1 MANVPVVS
9 NPGVEPASGI
19 RGFWQRRKI
28 LLLLGGAGL
37 VVLLGAGVFLANAHW
52 PYRYRVVKPLL
63 EDVLG
68 SQIAITHYHRTYFPH
83 PGFVAEGLTLRRK
96 SAMDLPPIGS
106 VDQLAVQGT
115 WADLLMLRP
124 VVRLVDMQSLHLV
137 IPAPGSRA
145 NREDFPPGSASD
157 FAGPDTLIEELK
169 IHNGLL
175 DIMRAN
181 GLRFSFPIKELDVR
195 DFQKGRANR
204 YVVDMQNAIPHG
216 HIQSSGSFGP
226 LNAKSLG
233 ATPVTGTF
241 SFTSVMLQDIG
252 NIRGTLASS
261 GRFGGT
267 LAEIEATADSD
278 TQDFAVG
285 SGEPAPVHGS
295 VRCAINGQ
303 TGEVV
308 MHRVE
313 VKSGA
318 TTIAANGGVVGNPKI
333 TNLDLAIANGRAE
346 DVLRPFVH
354 GEPPIAGSLWLK
366 GHAFVGPT
374 EKGVGFLQRL
384 RVDGVFDVPSERV
397 TNGATEKTLSDFSRR
412 AQKNKDDSP
421 LGEKADVLSA
431 VKGPAQIRNG
441 IASSPHLTFEVAG
454 ARATLQGT
462 FNFHDETVHLTGN
475 LAMQS
480 GASHAVTGF
489 KSVLLKPLDPF
500 LKKRHAGAVIPIAV
514 IGGPGHY
521 KVTQDFSHA
530 K

>member
-9 NPGVEPASGI
+9 NPGVEPAFSS
-19 RGFWQRRKI
+19 RALRRRRKR
-28 LLLLGGAGL
+28 LLRLGGIAVV
-37 VVLLGAGVFLANAHW
+37 VVLGVGVFFADAHW
-52 PYRYRVVKPLL
+52 PYRYRIVKPLL

-68 SQIAITHYHRTYFPH
+68 SQVEIAHYHRTYFPH

-96 SAMDLPPIGS
+96 SATDLPPLGF
-106 VDQLAVQGT
+106 VGQLAVQGT

-124 VVRLVDMQSLHLV
+124 IVRLVDMQSLHLV

-157 FAGPDTLIEELK
+157 FAGPDTRIEELK

-181 GLRFSFPIKELDVR
+181 GLRFSFPIKELALR
-195 DFQKGRANR
+195 DFQKGRATR
-204 YVVDMQNAIPHG
+204 YVVEMENAIPQG
-216 HIQSSGSFGP
+216 HIQSSVSFGP
-226 LNAKSLG
+226 LNASNLG
-233 ATPVTGTF
+233 ATPVAGTF
-241 SFTSVMLQDIG
+241 SFSSVRLEDVG
-252 NIRGTLASS
+252 DIRGTLTAS
-261 GRFGGT
+261 GRFEGT
-267 LAEIEATADSD
+267 LAGIEATADSD
-278 TQDFAVG
+278 TPDFAVG

-295 VRCAINGQ
+295 VRCAINGVS
-303 TGEVV
+303 GEVV
-308 MHRVE
+308 MHQVDVR
-313 VKSGA
+313 SGA
-318 TTIAANGGVVGNPKI
+318 TTISASGGVVGNPKI
-333 TNLDLAIANGRAE
+333 TNLDLAITNGRAE

-354 GEPPIAGSLWLK
+354 GEAPIAGALWLK
-366 GHAFVGPT
+366 AHAYVGPT
-374 EKGVGFLQRL
+374 QKGVGFLERL

-397 TNGATEKTLSDFSRR
+397 TNGAAEKTLSDFSRR
-412 AQKNKDDSP
+412 AQKNKNDSAADA
-421 LGEKADVLSA
+421 KSDVLSA

-441 IASSPHLTFEVAG
+441 IASSPHLTFQVAG

-462 FNFHDETVHLTGN
+462 FNFHDQTVHLTGN
-475 LAMQS
+475 LAMQ
-480 GASHAVTGF
+480 AEVSHAVTGF

-521 KVTQDFSHA
+521 KVTQDFSHT

>member
-9 NPGVEPASGI
+9 NPGVEPASA
-19 RGFWQRRKI
+19 RRAFWRLRK
-28 LLLLGGAGL
+28 LPLFAGGVAL
-37 VVLLGAGVFLANAHW
+37 VVLLGVGVFADAHW

-68 SQIAITHYHRTYFPH
+68 SQIEITRYHRTYFPH
-83 PGFVAEGLTLRRK
+83 PGFVADGLTLRRK
-96 SAMDLPPIGS
+96 SALNLSPIGS
-106 VDQLAVQGT
+106 VEQLAVQGT

-124 VVRLVDMQSLHLV
+124 IVRLVDMQSLRIV
-137 IPAPGSRA
+137 IPAPGSGA

-175 DIMRAN
+175 EIMRAN
-181 GLRFSFPIKELDVR
+181 GLSFSFPIKELDVR
-195 DFQKGRANR
+195 DFQKGRANQ

-226 LNAKSLG
+226 LNAQNLG
-233 ATPVTGTF
+233 ATPVAGTF
-241 SFTSVMLQDIG
+241 SFSSVRLQDIG
-252 NIRGTLASS
+252 DIRGTLTSS
-261 GRFGGT
+261 GRFEGSM
-267 LAEIEATADSD
+267 AQIEATADSD

-285 SGEPAPVHGS
+285 SGGPTPVHGS
-295 VRCAINGQ
+295 FRCAINGQ

-308 MHRVE
+308 MHQVE
-313 VKSGA
+313 VKSG
-318 TTIAANGGVVGNPKI
+318 TTLISASGAVVGNPKI
-333 TNLDLAIANGRAE
+333 TNLDIAIKNGRAE

-354 GEPPIAGSLWLK
+354 GEAPIAGSLWLK
-366 GHAFVGPT
+366 GHASVGPT

-384 RVDGVFDVPSERV
+384 RVDGIFDVPNEQV
-397 TNGATEKTLSDFSRR
+397 TNGPAEKTLSDFSRR
-412 AQKNKDDSP
+412 AQKNKGDSAA
-421 LGEKADVLSA
+421 GDASDVLSA
-431 VKGPAQIRNG
+431 VKGLGQIRNG
-441 IASSPHLTFEVAG
+441 IASSPHLTFKVAG
-454 ARATLQGT
+454 AQATLQGT
-462 FNFHDETVHLTGN
+462 FNFRDETVHLTGN
-475 LAMQS
+475 LSMQS
-480 GASHAVTGF
+480 EVSHAETGF